1 MISHLDRGIYM
12 AEFDDN
18 FHHIWGEWHH
28 KRERECCRGNVYRCL
43 VRLAWNSGS
52 HRHHSTTVL
61 CTSDVY
67 WEDIQLNILT
77 VNLPYLIT

>member
-43 VRLAWNSGS
+43 VRLA
-52 HRHHSTTVL
+52 
-61 CTSDVY
+61 
-67 WEDIQLNILT
+67 
-77 VNLPYLIT
+77 